1 MEKTNKN
8 NNLSFK
14 LGLNDRTTT
23 VELEFE
29 DKKINVVFCA
39 ASVSVAYSSE
49 NILDV
54 LKSMLRKNENAL
66 ELFKKISDN
75 ISPTQLLEILQAV
88 ANELTME
95 KK

>member
-1 MEKTNKN
+1 MGKTNKN

-14 LGLNDRTTT
+14 LGLNDRKIT

-29 DKKINVVFCA
+29 EKKINVVFCA
-39 ASVSVAYSSE
+39 ASVSVAYNAE

-66 ELFKKISDN
+66 ELFKEISDN
-75 ISPTQLLEILQAV
+75 ISAEQLVEILQAV
-88 ANELTME
+88 STELTME